1 MTFDDLLIL
10 IPSHSLEDF
19 PAEQGESE
27 AASLLNSFAVPWHP
41 ALLAAAKVLPRWH
54 RADDPPDST
63 QRRLILVPSC
73 AESWLPA
80 GWAERLETEGC
91 TVIRNLSDR
100 TEMLQAALAPLDPGS
115 AVDPEL
121 AADFLALGTCHLLL
135 ELLTRKMR
143 HFSNLDEVHLQ
154 REVVGAAE
162 AAVAGDAETA
172 RTRLQSCFD
181 LLAESRERFYP
192 VDCFLI
198 DLCLLIPRLADDHLQ
213 RAVGQSKPISILVS
227 AADLEE
233 IAEKSTAAHAALCEA
248 CRQGVADLICGDLS
262 ELPLPLMPLTS
273 TLWQFDEAHRLV
285 QKHLQRRPA
294 VWGRRRFGVS
304 PQLPQILKK
313 HGFQGALHVVL
324 DDGFYPDAEH
334 SKLRWEGTDG
344 SVLDAWSRIPLAGDG
359 AASFLRFPDRMSE
372 SMDNDQV
379 AAVAFARWP
388 EVKTP
393 WLDDLRRMHR
403 YAPVLGK
410 FTTFSD
416 FFENTEASNRMTAY
430 KPREYLTPYL
440 FQSVA
445 REEADPITR
454 YSGHIVRRDK
464 FDAGAWLVALRNV
477 LTGRTPR
484 SPEVASLE
492 ASLERVGE
500 HPVQEKLAE
509 IEPKLD
515 AFVSDAGKQL
525 ADLINRGAGDRPGY
539 FVFNTLS
546 FRRIVSV
553 PLPSDAAP
561 PQPDGEKCRVQ
572 WDDRHRTM
580 TVDVPGAGFVWIPA
594 ASAPPPIPDRHSGP
608 PLAEQNLLR
617 NEQFEVHI
625 NPQTGGI
632 QQIKGYGRSPNRLS
646 QQLNYRYSRERTVT
660 IGEGDRTEQIKS
672 QYAEMRCRS
681 SQVTSVGPALGEIVT
696 AGDIV
701 DQKDNRRLAGYTQT
715 VRVWRGRPVVEIDI
729 ELVIDRMP
737 DAEPWHNYF
746 TSRFAWNDETASL
759 SYSSLM
765 GVYEAAAERIES
777 PYFLELATPEERTTI
792 LTLGQPFHRKT
803 GPRMIDSI
811 LVVPRESRRRF
822 RFVVAIDQPYPMQA
836 ALDALTAPV
845 VVPTRTGP
853 PRSGNLGWFFH
864 LNTRAVQLL
873 QILPLR
879 AGPDNS
885 AANSSTPASPDP
897 NGSGFVLRL
906 LETEGRTV
914 RTRLRCF
921 RAPKR
926 ARQINFLGETIGEL
940 PLDGDAVLVDL
951 TGYEIADV
959 EIRFD

>member
-19 PAEQGESE
+19 PAEQGETE

-41 ALLAAAKVLPRWH
+41 LLLAGAKVLPRWH

-63 QRRLILVPSC
+63 QRRLILVPTC
-73 AESWLPA
+73 CESWLPA
-80 GWAERLETEGC
+80 GWAERMGTEGC
-91 TVIRNLSDR
+91 TVIRNVSDR
-100 TEMLQAALAPLDPGS
+100 GEMLQAALASLDSPAS
-115 AVDPEL
+115 VDPDL
-121 AADFLALGTCHLLL
+121 AADFMALGTCHLLL

-162 AAVAGDAETA
+162 AAVAGDRETA

-181 LLAESRERFYP
+181 LLTESRERFYS
-192 VDCFLI
+192 VECHLI
-198 DLCLLIPRLADDHLQ
+198 DLCLVIPRLADDHLK
-213 RAVGQSKPISILVS
+213 RALAECQPISVLAS
-227 AADLEE
+227 ASDLQE
-233 IAEKSTAAHAALCEA
+233 IAGNAPEVHALLREA
-248 CRQGVADLICGDLS
+248 CERGSADLICGDLA
-262 ELPLPLMPLTS
+262 ELPLPLMPLAS
-273 TLWQFDEAHRLV
+273 VLWQFDEARRVAEKALG
-285 QKHLQRRPA
+285 RRP
-294 VWGRRRFGVS
+294 VIWGRRRFGVA

-313 HGFQGALHVVL
+313 HGFSGALHVVL

-359 AASFLRFPDRMSE
+359 STSFLRFPDRMSE

-388 EVKTP
+388 EVKSP
-393 WLDDLRRMHR
+393 WLDDLRRMHK

-410 FTTFSD
+410 FSTFTD
-416 FFENTEASNRMTAY
+416 FFENTETSTRMTAY

-445 REEADPITR
+445 REEIDAISR
-454 YSGHIVRRDK
+454 YSGHLLRRVQ
-464 FDAGAWLVALRNV
+464 FDTGAWLAALRSV
-477 LTGRTPR
+477 LSGQAPAADNG
-484 SPEVASLE
+484 VILE
-492 ASLERVGE
+492 SSLERLGE
-500 HPVQEKLAE
+500 PPSPEKVTE
-509 IEPKLD
+509 IESQLD
-515 AFVSDAGKQL
+515 GWVSGGAQKL
-525 ADLINRGAGDRPGY
+525 ADLILRGAGDRSGY
-539 FVFNTLS
+539 FIFNTLS
-546 FRRIVSV
+546 FRRMVSV
-553 PLPSDAAP
+553 ELPANSPP
-561 PQPDGEKCRVQ
+561 PQENGDTCRVQ

-580 TVDVPGAGFVWIPA
+580 TVDVPGAGFVWVPAA
-594 ASAPPPIPDRHSGP
+594 ASAPPIPQKHSGP
-608 PLAEQNLLR
+608 PLAEPNLLR

-632 QQIKGYGRSPNRLS
+632 QQIKGYGRTPNRLS
-646 QQLNYRYSRERTVT
+646 QQLNFRFSRERTITV
-660 IGEGDRTEQIKS
+660 GEGDRTEQIKS
-672 QYAEMRCRS
+672 QYAEMRCHS
-681 SQVTSVGPALGEIVT
+681 TQITSVGPALGEIVT
-696 AGDIV
+696 AGEII
-701 DQKDNRRLAGYTQT
+701 DQKDNKRLAGYAQT
-715 VRVWRGRPVVEIDI
+715 VRVWRGRPIVEIDI

-777 PYFLELATPEERTTI
+777 PHFLEIATPEERTTI

-811 LVVPRESRRRF
+811 LVVPRESRRKF
-822 RFVVAIDQPYPMQA
+822 RFVIALDQPYPTQA
-836 ALDALTAPV
+836 ALDALTPPV
-845 VVPTRTGP
+845 VIPTKIGP
-853 PRSGNLGWFFH
+853 PRSGNMGWFFH

-879 AGPDNS
+879 GEPETSSSGSPLPGAG
-885 AANSSTPASPDP
+885 
-897 NGSGFVLRL
+897 GCGCVVRL
-906 LETEGRTV
+906 LETEGRTI
-914 RTRLRCF
+914 RTKLRCF

-926 ARQINFLGETIGEL
+926 ARQIDFLGKTIGEL
-940 PLDGDAVLVDL
+940 SLDGDAVLVDL
-951 TGYEIADV
+951 TGYEIADI